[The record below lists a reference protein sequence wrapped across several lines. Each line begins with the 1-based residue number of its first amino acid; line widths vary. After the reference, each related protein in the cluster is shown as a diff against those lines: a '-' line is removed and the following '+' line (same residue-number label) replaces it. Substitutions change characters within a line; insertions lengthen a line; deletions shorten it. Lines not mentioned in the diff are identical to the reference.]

1 MRLDKMKTCFIII
14 SMSIILC
21 CAIGCISPQTH
32 NDEKLSYI
40 VWDSL
45 ENTDFLVEPYT
56 SLEFVKLETNGNCV
70 INEIYKIEVDDSL
83 IFIEDY
89 MQRLYLFHD
98 DGRFVCR
105 IGSKGGANNE
115 YVTMF
120 DFVLNREN
128 KQVYIIDS
136 SKGEIVVYD
145 YNGRHLGNKHFD
157 PTTLSH
163 SVKVALVDD
172 DSFAT
177 INFNSPDEKSN
188 FSIWD
193 TESQRVTDYIEYISV
208 GNIRSHSEVG
218 RMTYQSSSLLMCAE
232 LSDTIYTCNN
242 RIIHPLYVF
251 QSLAKHST
259 KNDIQESVYDFG
271 SQAASKLLKDGF
283 SSGIINLY
291 ATEQIISF
299 QCRANDGFYR
309 IFYNTETKK
318 GYKFDM
324 TKNLDAV
331 NTALWN
337 FLKTSSSKAFVCA
350 LPVGDFISK
359 EKVRKSYPELN
370 DLLANSKD
378 EDNPILAFFI
388 VSE

>member
-1 MRLDKMKTCFIII
+1 MKTCSVIL
-14 SMSIILC
+14 SMLLVLC
-21 CAIGCISPQTH
+21 CTVSCTSPQIH
-32 NDEKLSYI
+32 NDDKLSYI
-40 VWDSL
+40 LWDSL
-45 ENTDFLVEPYT
+45 ENNDFLVEPYT
-56 SLEFVKLETNGNCV
+56 SPKFVKLETNNNCV
-70 INEIYKIEVDDSL
+70 LNEIAKIEVDDSL

-120 DFVLNREN
+120 DFVLNRAN
-128 KQVYIIDS
+128 KQVYIVDS
-136 SKGEIVVYD
+136 SKGNVVVYD

-157 PTTLSH
+157 PVTLSH
-163 SVKVALVDD
+163 SVKVAFVDD

-193 TESQRVTDYIEYISV
+193 TGSQHVTDYIEYISV

-218 RMTYQSSSLLMCAE
+218 RMTYQSSNLLMCAE

-242 RIIHPLYVF
+242 GAIYPLYVF
-251 QSLAKHST
+251 QSSAKHST
-259 KNDIQESVYDFG
+259 KDDIQGKVYDFG
-271 SQAASKLLKDGF
+271 SQAASELLKNGF

-299 QCRANDGFYR
+299 QCRVNDGVYR
-309 IFYNTETKK
+309 IFYNTKTKK

-331 NTALWN
+331 NTTLWN
-337 FLKTSSSKAFVCA
+337 FLRTSSSSAFICA

-370 DLLANSKD
+370 DLLTNTKD
-378 EDNPILAFFI
+378 EDNPILAFFT